1 MLNTKS
7 KSGVGTITSASISVC
22 RQAFDEGR
30 AKRLKFPLHNGA
42 YKLREAQRGLDRCLE
57 TVATLDAIATD
68 RKAGPNGQTR
78 LLGCCTSD
86 DDAVWLQ
93 RLPES
98 IAFDLGYYTLPAIV
112 ALRGD
117 GVPSAALNRTLAE
130 AEHEVRKLV
139 VACEATRVTLQ
150 QGIALEYERM
160 EAGNSALRPLAQRAA
175 QIAQSGLDLASI
187 YS

>member
-42 YKLREAQRGLDRCLE
+42 YKLREALRGLDGCLE
-57 TVATLDAIATD
+57 TLDAIATD
-68 RKAGPNGQTR
+68 RKQGLTGLARP
-78 LLGCCTSD
+78 LGCCTSD
-86 DDAVWLQ
+86 DYAVWLQ

-139 VACEATRVTLQ
+139 VACEATRLTLQ
-150 QGIALEYERM
+150 QGIALEYKRM
-160 EAGNSALRPLAQRAA
+160 EAGKSALRKLAQRAA